1 MGQHLPPTALIFI
14 TLLFIQSYSDASSN
28 KYTKIIPEKVIN
40 SFFWPEN
47 GETSFKNSPNRF
59 SKRLLE
65 GCLYLASDIRVQR
78 QATKL
83 HSLRTVGILFLPH
96 QNTTVATLPK
106 CPKPS
111 LVCLQVGTLRTLS

>member
-1 MGQHLPPTALIFI
+1 MGQHLSPTALIFI
-14 TLLFIQSYSDASSN
+14 TLLFIQPYSVASSN
-28 KYTKIIPEKVIN
+28 KYAKIIPEKVIN

-59 SKRLLE
+59 SKCLLE
-65 GCLYLASDIRVQR
+65 GCVYLAMGHSSTK
-78 QATKL
+78 ATKV
-83 HSLRTVGILFLPH
+83 HSLITVGILFLPH

-111 LVCLQVGTLRTLS
+111 LVCLQVGTLRTLP